1 MDKSYLSSREESS
14 LEGRCEGGAPLILST
29 LAFICIAF
37 TLMNLS
43 LNAYSLEEKRGE
55 ISQAVIS
62 ITERL
67 EESDAVAAF
76 LGIGENDDK
85 EIY

>member
-1 MDKSYLSSREESS
+1 MDKSYLNSREEGSY
-14 LEGRCEGGAPLILST
+14 GRCEGGAPLILST
-29 LAFICIAF
+29 LAFICVAF

-55 ISQAVIS
+55 LSQAVIS

-67 EESDAVAAF
+67 EDSEAVTAF
-76 LGIGENDDK
+76 LGIGENDGK

>member
-14 LEGRCEGGAPLILST
+14 FEGKCEGGAPLILST
-29 LAFICIAF
+29 LAFICAAF

-43 LNAYSLEEKRGE
+43 LRAYSLEDKRGE
-55 ISQAVIS
+55 LSQAVIS
-62 ITERL
+62 ITQRL
-67 EESDAVAAF
+67 EESEAVAAF
-76 LGIGENDDK
+76 LGMSENDGK